1 MNVIFLLQN
10 EDKFE
15 YEQTMKLWAW
25 GEMDMVRT
33 LNMLNEGWHCIKIE
47 KYEHD
52 DKHEK
57 DEHDEHEE
65 YDKNEN
71 DEVKQLAKKP
81 KGAAKDTTAV
91 KKIKNTGI

>member
-1 MNVIFLLQN
+1 MQN
-10 EDKFE
+10 EDKCE

-65 YDKNEN
+65 YDKKRKWWGE
-71 DEVKQLAKKP
+71 
-81 KGAAKDTTAV
+81 TTS
-91 KKIKNTGI
+91 KNTKLMHRIKMKKTMIMMTIV